1 MRRRQMWPRKSRCT
15 PMASAVLPTSFGDF
29 TAIAYRDRVARDDA
43 VVLTMGSLE
52 GTSGVPL
59 RIHSECLTG
68 EAFRSERCDC
78 GDQLNEAMSYVARR
92 QVGIIVYL
100 RGHEGRGI
108 GITNK
113 LRAYALQD
121 SGANTV
127 SANLML
133 GLPIDARDYGAVPQ
147 ILMELGVRSV
157 ELLSN
162 NPDKIDAL
170 TREGVTVTG
179 VRPSR
184 PVFHAASAAYLTAKR
199 DLLGHSLVLR
209 DSS

>member
-1 MRRRQMWPRKSRCT
+1 MRLRQMWPRKPRCA
-15 PMASAVLPTSFGDF
+15 PMATAVLPTSFGDF
-29 TAIAYRDRVARDDA
+29 TATAYRDRVAHDDV
-43 VVLTMGSLE
+43 VVLTMGSLD
-52 GTSGVPL
+52 GASGVPL
-59 RIHSECLTG
+59 RVHSECLTG

-78 GDQLNEAMSYVARR
+78 GDQLTEAMSYVAHR

-121 SGANTV
+121 SGADTV
-127 SANLML
+127 SANVML
-133 GLPIDARDYGAVPQ
+133 GLPVDARDYGAVPHV
-147 ILMELGVRSV
+147 LRALGVRSV

-162 NPDKIDAL
+162 NPDKIESL
-170 TREGVTVTG
+170 TRAGVTVTG
-179 VRPSR
+179 VRPTR
-184 PVFHAASAAYLTAKR
+184 PVHRPASAAYLTAKR
-199 DLLGHSLVLR
+199 DLLGHSLVLS